1 MLQRC
6 AAFLGGAK
14 HEYIIG
20 ESLNRLFSRAK
31 EFNGS
36 SKRIMGVPPQPPIH
50 ADRQTQLPRTQQGQ
64 RHRQRDSTHSEFEK
78 LSRHVGGDTGPKE
91 PRTSLPCKNP

>member
-20 ESLNRLFSRAK
+20 ESLNHLFSRAK

-36 SKRIMGVPPQPPIH
+36 SKRILAKRDGLKFNFYLCHGLKDPVF
-50 ADRQTQLPRTQQGQ
+50 DLDWNVFFPR
-64 RHRQRDSTHSEFEK
+64 ELK
-78 LSRHVGGDTGPKE
+78 
-91 PRTSLPCKNP
+91 